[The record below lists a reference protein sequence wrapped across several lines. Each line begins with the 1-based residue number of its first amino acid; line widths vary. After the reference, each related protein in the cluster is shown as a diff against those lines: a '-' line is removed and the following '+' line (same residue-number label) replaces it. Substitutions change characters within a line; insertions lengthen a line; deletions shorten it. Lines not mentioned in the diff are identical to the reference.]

1 MKGVLHVSGDALR
14 VVDETKKG
22 LIVDQTIEKVSFC
35 APDRYH
41 EKGFAYICRDGT
53 TRRWLC
59 HGFLTLKET
68 GERLSYTVGCA
79 FQVCL
84 ERKQKRDQDCQVT
97 AQYTQDGTSF
107 TRFGSFRPVSLN
119 QRIID
124 PQSALIAV
132 PVPLTPS
139 TQKSQLIERPR
150 PKGNYTENLNRSL
163 SMSSDDLKVKL
174 INELKR
180 HSSLR
185 PYDLSSTRQLLSNK
199 TIPEED
205 NEFHA
210 TITGLSTVSLFDS
223 SLHYQS
229 NEAFHSLSTISFPSP
244 PVTNENLTS
253 SFYSLNSPSIHSN
266 QTSPSSINEM
276 LNPFSSQPRRSTNP
290 FDDETF

>member
-1 MKGVLHVSGDALR
+1 
-14 VVDETKKG
+14 
-22 LIVDQTIEKVSFC
+22 
-35 APDRYH
+35 
-41 EKGFAYICRDGT
+41 
-53 TRRWLC
+53 
-59 HGFLTLKET
+59 
-68 GERLSYTVGCA
+68 
-79 FQVCL
+79 
-84 ERKQKRDQDCQVT
+84 
-97 AQYTQDGTSF
+97 
-107 TRFGSFRPVSLN
+107 
-119 QRIID
+119 
-124 PQSALIAV
+124 
-132 PVPLTPS
+132 
-139 TQKSQLIERPR
+139 
-150 PKGNYTENLNRSL
+150 
-163 SMSSDDLKVKL
+163 MSSDDLKVKL